1 MSIINSPFQKVGQQT
16 GTTSVSNLHLPIGAS
31 SGTLTTA
38 LNNNNAGTIN
48 AESLIAKLVVDSP
61 IVSME
66 LESEAFNI
74 PVSRLIDVWVTRFGN
89 KWVDLETL
97 EGDEFFNSAFKRLKQ
112 LGEVEVHYLTDRA
125 RYVCRMPEQ

>member
-1 MSIINSPFQKVGQQT
+1 MSIINSPFQKVGQQIEAIYALRQHQIT
-16 GTTSVSNLHLPIGAS
+16 GAS
-31 SGTLTTA
+31 NGNLTTA
-38 LNNNNAGTIN
+38 SSRNQL
-48 AESLIAKLVVDSP
+48 DSE
-61 IVSME
+61 ITTAM